1 MGMSVTTDVKGKA
14 PKDNEEGGIVCVVDL
29 GEHSRR
35 RVRRLRRG
43 EGRLMEK
50 VEDAV
55 ASLQGNGVL
64 SSSAQTVVI
73 VVRQEPSLSG
83 LFDRDDVVDDDDDDV
98 DD

>member
-1 MGMSVTTDVKGKA
+1 MSATAAQESTTAETAEKGV
-14 PKDNEEGGIVCVVDL
+14 VCVIDL

-55 ASLQGNGVL
+55 AALQENGVL
-64 SSSAQTVVI
+64 SAGAQTVVI
-73 VVRQEPSLSG
+73 VVRQEPSLSSM
-83 LFDRDDVVDDDDDDV
+83 FERDDDDDD
-98 DD
+98 DDDDD

>member
-1 MGMSVTTDVKGKA
+1 MSATEAQATKTAEKPEKG
-14 PKDNEEGGIVCVVDL
+14 ITCVIDL
-29 GEHSRR
+29 GEHSRK

-55 ASLQGNGVL
+55 AALQEDGVL
-64 SSSAQTVVI
+64 SANAQTVVI

-83 LFDRDDVVDDDDDDV
+83 MFSRDDDDDD
-98 DD
+98 DDDDD